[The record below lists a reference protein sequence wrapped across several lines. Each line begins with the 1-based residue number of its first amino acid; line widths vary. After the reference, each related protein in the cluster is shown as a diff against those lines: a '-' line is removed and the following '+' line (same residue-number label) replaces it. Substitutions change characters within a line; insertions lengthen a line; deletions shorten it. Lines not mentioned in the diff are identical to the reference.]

1 MEVSSLGWV
10 IFSRTQLFPSV
21 TQRVSVRREV
31 AVSGPILNGRLR
43 PEGQRL
49 AIPQD
54 CPRLGGIVVSVFDMG
69 MSIVEHKRCQK
80 MKSGAS
86 TFARLQEE

>member
-1 MEVSSLGWV
+1 MPE
-10 IFSRTQLFPSV
+10 
-21 TQRVSVRREV
+21 RE
-31 AVSGPILNGRLR
+31 
-43 PEGQRL
+43 RL

-54 CPRLGGIVVSVFDMG
+54 CPRLGGIVVSIFDMG
-69 MSIVEHKRCQK
+69 MPIVEHKRCRK